1 MYLTYNEGNSVVA
14 ERFIK
19 NLKNKVYKRVT
30 AVSKKIY
37 FDVLDDFVENYY
49 NTFHR
54 TIGIKSIDDSY
65 SDSYSE
71 YTVDFHEKDPKFKV
85 GDHVRILEYK
95 KIFAKGY
102 TPNWSEENF
111 VISKIKNT
119 VPLMLLM
126 I

>member
-1 MYLTYNEGNSVVA
+1 MYLTYNDGNSVVA

-71 YTVDFHEKDPKFKV
+71 YNVDFHEKDPKF
-85 GDHVRILEYK
+85 
-95 KIFAKGY
+95 
-102 TPNWSEENF
+102 
-111 VISKIKNT
+111 
-119 VPLMLLM
+119 
-126 I
+126 